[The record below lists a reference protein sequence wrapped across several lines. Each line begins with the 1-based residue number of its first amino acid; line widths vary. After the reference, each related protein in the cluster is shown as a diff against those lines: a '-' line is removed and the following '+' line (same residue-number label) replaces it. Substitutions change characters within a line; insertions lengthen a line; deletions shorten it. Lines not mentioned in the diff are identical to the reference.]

1 MFYLVY
7 VSVAT
12 KPFTSSELTEILA
25 KSRENNS
32 KLGITGMLLY
42 RYPDFIQILEG
53 EESVVRQVYAKI
65 LKDSRH
71 EGGVVVDEGTMPVRQ
86 FEDWSMGF
94 KNLTDSDI
102 QSIEGFNQ
110 LMNMRLTSQD
120 FKSAPSLCWE
130 LLITFKGYS

>member
-1 MFYLVY
+1 
-7 VSVAT
+7 
-12 KPFTSSELTEILA
+12 
-25 KSRENNS
+25 
-32 KLGITGMLLY
+32 MLLY